1 MNSYGPPYLYMPSA
15 SPRAPSQRTPKCARC
30 RNHGVLSWLKGHKR
44 YCRFKDCTCDKCILI
59 LERQRVM
66 AAQVALRRQQSH
78 ENPCNLVLPEDYRAT
93 YPAPEILE
101 DSPSLDNLYS
111 GDRGRKRAEKITTA
125 GNLRPQQPD
134 EYEDTEGNVNEK
146 KQVNVFKNDVEEL
159 GSSADSQNSNA
170 PSPMAEPSND
180 RKQNKE
186 DRAQRKDATRRNIK
200 DIHKFLKS
208 EDVRKD
214 LSPSGES
221 KRPPIEVLT
230 KIFPNQK
237 QSVLELVLKGCN
249 DDLVSAI
256 ETLLSSNARNW
267 GSPKNCN
274 KSQNSKDIADYN
286 FGHYPLS
293 SAAWSLSSA
302 FKSPSDPFQASPN
315 NHSIVANLPNLNQ
328 TVTQPSHYPVPTLFR
343 PTLSGN
349 HPFVSSEFAL
359 WSTMTFQ
366 HPSLRQQF
374 TSLAHSTSALL
385 GSTTMVLPPP
395 VESSQKTSVNYGKV
409 AEKSL
414 KALGE
419 RLEGINKKQESQ
431 VDLENFH
438 I

>member
-66 AAQVALRRQQSH
+66 AAQVALRRQQSN

-93 YPAPEILE
+93 YPAPERLE
-101 DSPSLDNLYS
+101 DSPPPDSLYS
-111 GDRGRKRAEKITTA
+111 RDRGRNRPEETTA
-125 GNLRPQQPD
+125 PDSLRQRPD
-134 EYEDTEGNVNEK
+134 EYEDAEGNVNEK
-146 KQVNVFKNDVEEL
+146 KQTNMIENDVEEL
-159 GSSADSQNSNA
+159 VSPTDTQNSDA
-170 PSPMAEPSND
+170 PSPLAESSND
-180 RKQNKE
+180 AEQKKE
-186 DRAQRKDATRRNIK
+186 DMVQLKDATRYNFK
-200 DIHKFLKS
+200 DIKKLLKS
-208 EDVRKD
+208 EDVLKD
-214 LSPSGES
+214 MSPAGEF

-256 ETLLSSNARNW
+256 ETLLSSNARRR
-267 GSPKNCN
+267 GSPQNC
-274 KSQNSKDIADYN
+274 KDIADYN
-286 FGHYPLS
+286 SGHYPLS
-293 SAAWSLSSA
+293 STAWSLSSA
-302 FKSPSDPFQASPN
+302 FRSPSDPFQAAPN
-315 NHSIVANLPNLNQ
+315 NHSVVASLPHLNQ

-385 GSTTMVLPPP
+385 GSTTMVLPAPK
-395 VESSQKTSVNYGKV
+395 ESSQKTAVCDGKV

-419 RLEGINKKQESQ
+419 RQEGKT
-431 VDLENFH
+431 
-438 I
+438 